1 VAPARLLIVNDDP
14 SAHELVRSMLRRKEY
29 EVETMLHPVQA
40 LKKARQ
46 APPDLVVTDVLMPV
60 MDGWTFVKNLR
71 SSPPCA
77 LVPVIFLTSQSS
89 TENHI
94 RGFRLG
100 ADDYIVK
107 ESNFWDLPERIA
119 RSLARKRDL
128 EAAFAPSSF
137 PHAPSTGGLKGKFD
151 QIGLASLLT
160 VLDLGKRG
168 GVLRVSRA
176 QPAEEGVLYLV
187 EGRVHRADLRAP
199 RELHDRDAV
208 YSLLGWSDGTFE
220 FTADRLRVGD
230 QVGMATT
237 ELLLEG
243 ARRMDERR
251 ARV

>member
-1 VAPARLLIVNDDP
+1 VAPARLLIVDDDP
-14 SAHELVRSMLRRKEY
+14 SVHQLVRTMLRRNEY
-29 EVETMLHPVQA
+29 EVETMLRPAEA
-40 LKKARQ
+40 LKKAQ
-46 APPDLVVTDVLMPV
+46 ESAPDLVVTDVVMPV

-71 SSPPCA
+71 SSPACA

-107 ESNFWDLPERIA
+107 ETSFWDLPDRIA
-119 RSLARKRDL
+119 RSLARKREL
-128 EAAFAPSSF
+128 EAAFAPASA
-137 PHAPSTGGLKGKFD
+137 PRAHAVGALKGEFD

-168 GVLRVSRA
+168 GVLRVRRA
-176 QPAEEGVLYLV
+176 RAAEEGVLYLV
-187 EGRVHRADLRAP
+187 EGRVHRADLRAAGELRG
-199 RELHDRDAV
+199 REAV

-220 FTADRLRVGD
+220 FTADLLRVGD

>member
-1 VAPARLLIVNDDP
+1 VGPPRLLIVDDDA
-14 SAHELVRSMLRRKEY
+14 SVHQLVRTMLRRSEY
-29 EVETMLHPVQA
+29 EVETLLLPVQA
-40 LKKARQ
+40 LKKARES
-46 APPDLVVTDVLMPV
+46 PPDMVVTDVLMPV

-71 SSPPCA
+71 SSPSCA

-100 ADDYIVK
+100 ADDYVVK
-107 ESNFWDLPERIA
+107 ETSFWDLPDRIA
-119 RSLARKRDL
+119 RSLARKREL
-128 EAAFAPSSF
+128 EAAI
-137 PHAPSTGGLKGKFD
+137 APSTGVLKGKFD

-168 GVLRVSRA
+168 GVLRVRRA
-176 QPAEEGVLYLV
+176 QPDEEGVLYLV

-199 RELHDRDAV
+199 RELQDRDAV